1 MSAGEVGGCKRSG
14 KEDTTRNDLND
25 LFGSKFII
33 IYLPFIP
40 LISPRILNLNLPF
53 ASSDFID
60 IFSDTQKNSKA
71 IRSKSL
77 YSFLKEKKKTR
88 ISQNYE

>member
-1 MSAGEVGGCKRSG
+1 MSVGEVGGCKRSG
-14 KEDTTRNDLND
+14 KGDTTRNDLHD

-40 LISPRILNLNLPF
+40 LISPQILNLNLPF

-60 IFSDTQKNSKA
+60 IFLGTQKNSKA

-77 YSFLKEKKKTR
+77 YSFLKEKKTR